1 MTRTRLLLTLLFAL
15 ATLSVPAQQLES
27 LREEIRQ
34 AEEEIKMT
42 NQLLSKTQKNQQTT
56 DRQLNLIR
64 NKIRN
69 RKNIISN
76 LEKQS
81 GLIENN
87 IGAKN
92 TTIRSLEQDLNR
104 LRQEYAAMVYDSY
117 KNYKLNNFMLFLFAS
132 RDFNDATLRIAYM
145 HRYNRMREQKAAE
158 IGLCDVNQTV
168 SITKDFDGKTLDH
181 LKTLQSQKEEL
192 DKVRRSRNEELTSLD
207 KDETQYR
214 TSSQKLQQE
223 AGKLNSIIKANRK
236 RIEQMQKQIR
246 QIIAE
251 ESRKNKAKPQT
262 SEQREFDVK
271 LSGQFEQNTG
281 KLPYPV
287 RGVIVNN
294 YGLHSHTAIKG
305 VVEKN
310 QGVDIAAEPGAEVRA
325 VFEGEVSQVLLNQW
339 TNKVVLLRHG
349 NYLTLY
355 SNLASVNVKVG
366 DRVQPIGR
374 IASSEDSNDCTLHFE
389 VWKLDAQNNP
399 VNLNPEKWLRR

>member
-1 MTRTRLLLTLLFAL
+1 MFCTC
-15 ATLSVPAQQLES
+15 P
-27 LREEIRQ
+27 
-34 AEEEIKMT
+34 
-42 NQLLSKTQKNQQTT
+42 
-56 DRQLNLIR
+56 
-64 NKIRN
+64 
-69 RKNIISN
+69 
-76 LEKQS
+76 
-81 GLIENN
+81 
-87 IGAKN
+87 
-92 TTIRSLEQDLNR
+92 
-104 LRQEYAAMVYDSY
+104 
-117 KNYKLNNFMLFLFAS
+117 
-132 RDFNDATLRIAYM
+132 
-145 HRYNRMREQKAAE
+145 
-158 IGLCDVNQTV
+158 
-168 SITKDFDGKTLDH
+168 
-181 LKTLQSQKEEL
+181 
-192 DKVRRSRNEELTSLD
+192 SLD

-366 DRVQPIGR
+366 DRVTLNQPIGR

>member
-158 IGLCDVNQTV
+158 IDSV
-168 SITKDFDGKTLDH
+168 SASVGREISS
-181 LKTLQSQKEEL
+181 LQSQKEEL

-207 KDETQYR
+207 KDEMQYR

-366 DRVQPIGR
+366 DRVTLNQPIGR

>member
-145 HRYNRMREQKAAE
+145 HRYNRMREQKAAD
-158 IGLCDVNQTV
+158 IDSV
-168 SITKDFDGKTLDH
+168 S
-181 LKTLQSQKEEL
+181 
-192 DKVRRSRNEELTSLD
+192 
-207 KDETQYR
+207 
-214 TSSQKLQQE
+214 
-223 AGKLNSIIKANRK
+223 A
-236 RIEQMQKQIR
+236 
-246 QIIAE
+246 
-251 ESRKNKAKPQT
+251 
-262 SEQREFDVK
+262 
-271 LSGQFEQNTG
+271 
-281 KLPYPV
+281 
-287 RGVIVNN
+287 
-294 YGLHSHTAIKG
+294 
-305 VVEKN
+305 
-310 QGVDIAAEPGAEVRA
+310 
-325 VFEGEVSQVLLNQW
+325 
-339 TNKVVLLRHG
+339 
-349 NYLTLY
+349 
-355 SNLASVNVKVG
+355 
-366 DRVQPIGR
+366 
-374 IASSEDSNDCTLHFE
+374 
-389 VWKLDAQNNP
+389 
-399 VNLNPEKWLRR
+399 

>member
-34 AEEEIKMT
+34 AEEESKMT

-158 IGLCDVNQTV
+158 IDSV
-168 SITKDFDGKTLDH
+168 SASVGREISS
-181 LKTLQSQKEEL
+181 LQSQKEEL

-236 RIEQMQKQIR
+236 RIKQMQKQIR

-366 DRVQPIGR
+366 DRVTLNQPIGR

>member
-158 IGLCDVNQTV
+158 IDSV
-168 SITKDFDGKTLDH
+168 SASVGREISS
-181 LKTLQSQKEEL
+181 LQSQKEEL

-366 DRVQPIGR
+366 DRVTLNQPIGR

-389 VWKLDAQNNP
+389 VWKLDAQKNP

>member
-132 RDFNDATLRIAYM
+132 RDLNDATLRIAYM

-158 IGLCDVNQTV
+158 IDSV
-168 SITKDFDGKTLDH
+168 SASVGREISS
-181 LKTLQSQKEEL
+181 LQSQKEEL

-366 DRVQPIGR
+366 DRVTLNQPIGR

>member
-76 LEKQS
+76 LEK
-81 GLIENN
+81 
-87 IGAKN
+87 
-92 TTIRSLEQDLNR
+92 RSLEQDLNR

-158 IGLCDVNQTV
+158 IDSV
-168 SITKDFDGKTLDH
+168 SASVGREISS
-181 LKTLQSQKEEL
+181 LQSQKEEL

-366 DRVQPIGR
+366 DRVTLNQPIGR

>member
-158 IGLCDVNQTV
+158 IDSV
-168 SITKDFDGKTLDH
+168 SASVGREISS
-181 LKTLQSQKEEL
+181 LQSQKEEL

-246 QIIAE
+246 QTIAE

-366 DRVQPIGR
+366 DRVTLNQPIGR

>member
-76 LEKQS
+76 LEKLS

-158 IGLCDVNQTV
+158 IDSV
-168 SITKDFDGKTLDH
+168 SASVGREISS
-181 LKTLQSQKEEL
+181 LQSQKEEL

-366 DRVQPIGR
+366 DRVTLNQPIGR

>member
-15 ATLSVPAQQLES
+15 ATLRVPAQPLES
-27 LREEIRQ
+27 VREEIRQ

-158 IGLCDVNQTV
+158 IDSV
-168 SITKDFDGKTLDH
+168 SASVGREISS
-181 LKTLQSQKEEL
+181 LQSQKEEL

-310 QGVDIAAEPGAEVRA
+310 QGVDIAAAPGAEVRA

-366 DRVQPIGR
+366 DRVTLNQPIGR

>member
-158 IGLCDVNQTV
+158 IDSV
-168 SITKDFDGKTLDH
+168 SASVGREISS
-181 LKTLQSQKEEL
+181 LQSQKEEL

-287 RGVIVNN
+287 RGVIVDN

-366 DRVQPIGR
+366 DRVTLNQPIGR

>member
-132 RDFNDATLRIAYM
+132 RDFNDATLCTATTGCGNRKPPKSI
-145 HRYNRMREQKAAE
+145 RYRPRSDAKYPA
-158 IGLCDVNQTV
+158 C
-168 SITKDFDGKTLDH
+168 
-181 LKTLQSQKEEL
+181 
-192 DKVRRSRNEELTSLD
+192 KVRRRNST
-207 KDETQYR
+207 KC
-214 TSSQKLQQE
+214 
-223 AGKLNSIIKANRK
+223 
-236 RIEQMQKQIR
+236 
-246 QIIAE
+246 
-251 ESRKNKAKPQT
+251 
-262 SEQREFDVK
+262 
-271 LSGQFEQNTG
+271 
-281 KLPYPV
+281 
-287 RGVIVNN
+287 
-294 YGLHSHTAIKG
+294 
-305 VVEKN
+305 
-310 QGVDIAAEPGAEVRA
+310 AAAA
-325 VFEGEVSQVLLNQW
+325 TKS
-339 TNKVVLLRHG
+339 
-349 NYLTLY
+349 
-355 SNLASVNVKVG
+355 
-366 DRVQPIGR
+366 
-374 IASSEDSNDCTLHFE
+374 
-389 VWKLDAQNNP
+389 
-399 VNLNPEKWLRR
+399 

>member
-76 LEKQS
+76 LENQS

-158 IGLCDVNQTV
+158 IDSV
-168 SITKDFDGKTLDH
+168 SASVGREISS
-181 LKTLQSQKEEL
+181 LQSQKEEL

-366 DRVQPIGR
+366 DRVTLNQPIGR

>member
-27 LREEIRQ
+27 LREKIRQ

-158 IGLCDVNQTV
+158 IDSV
-168 SITKDFDGKTLDH
+168 SASVGREISS
-181 LKTLQSQKEEL
+181 LQSQKEEL

-366 DRVQPIGR
+366 DRVTLNQPIGR

>member
-69 RKNIISN
+69 RKNIITN

-158 IGLCDVNQTV
+158 IDSV
-168 SITKDFDGKTLDH
+168 SASVGREISS
-181 LKTLQSQKEEL
+181 LQSQKEEL

-366 DRVQPIGR
+366 DRVTLNQPIGR

>member
-158 IGLCDVNQTV
+158 IDSVGREI
-168 SITKDFDGKTLDH
+168 SS
-181 LKTLQSQKEEL
+181 LQSQKEEL

-366 DRVQPIGR
+366 DRVTLNQPIGR

>member
-42 NQLLSKTQKNQQTT
+42 NQLLSKTQKNQQTA
-56 DRQLNLIR
+56 DRHLNLIR

-87 IGAKN
+87 IGAKSS
-92 TTIRSLEQDLNR
+92 TIRSLEQDLGR

-158 IGLCDVNQTV
+158 IDSV
-168 SITKDFDGKTLDH
+168 SASIGREISS
-181 LKTLQSQKEEL
+181 LQGQKEEL

-223 AGKLNSIIKANRK
+223 AGKLNSIIKTNRQ

-251 ESRKNKAKPQT
+251 ESRKNKSKPQT

-281 KLPYPV
+281 RLPYPV

-325 VFEGEVSQVLLNQW
+325 VFEGEVSQLNQW

-366 DRVQPIGR
+366 DRVTLNQPIGR

>member
-1 MTRTRLLLTLLFAL
+1 MLTLLFAL

-158 IGLCDVNQTV
+158 IDSV
-168 SITKDFDGKTLDH
+168 SASVGREISS
-181 LKTLQSQKEEL
+181 LQSQKEEL

-366 DRVQPIGR
+366 DRVTLNQPIGR

>member
-158 IGLCDVNQTV
+158 IDSV
-168 SITKDFDGKTLDH
+168 SASVGREISS
-181 LKTLQSQKEEL
+181 LQSQKEEL

-236 RIEQMQKQIR
+236 RIKQMQKQIR

-366 DRVQPIGR
+366 DRVTLNQPIGR

>member
-158 IGLCDVNQTV
+158 IDSV
-168 SITKDFDGKTLDH
+168 SASVGREISS
-181 LKTLQSQKEEL
+181 LQSQKEEL

-325 VFEGEVSQVLLNQW
+325 VFEGEVSQVLLNHW

-366 DRVQPIGR
+366 DRVTLNQPIGR

>member
-92 TTIRSLEQDLNR
+92 TTIRSLEQDLGR

-158 IGLCDVNQTV
+158 IDSV
-168 SITKDFDGKTLDH
+168 SASVGREISS
-181 LKTLQSQKEEL
+181 LQGQKEEL

-223 AGKLNSIIKANRK
+223 AGKLNSIIKTNRQ
-236 RIEQMQKQIR
+236 RIDQMQKQIR

-251 ESRKNKAKPQT
+251 ESRKNKSKPQT

-281 KLPYPV
+281 RLPYPV

-366 DRVQPIGR
+366 DRVTLNQPIGR

>member
-81 GLIENN
+81 GVIENN

-158 IGLCDVNQTV
+158 IDSV
-168 SITKDFDGKTLDH
+168 SASVGREISS
-181 LKTLQSQKEEL
+181 LQSQKEEL

-366 DRVQPIGR
+366 DRVTLNQPIGR

>member
-158 IGLCDVNQTV
+158 IDSV
-168 SITKDFDGKTLDH
+168 SASVGREISS
-181 LKTLQSQKEEL
+181 LQSQKEEL

-355 SNLASVNVKVG
+355 SNLASVSVKVG
-366 DRVQPIGR
+366 DRVTLNQPIGR

>member
-81 GLIENN
+81 GLIEIN

-158 IGLCDVNQTV
+158 IDSV
-168 SITKDFDGKTLDH
+168 SASVGREISS
-181 LKTLQSQKEEL
+181 LQSQKEEL

-366 DRVQPIGR
+366 DRVTLNQPIGR

>member
-158 IGLCDVNQTV
+158 IDSV
-168 SITKDFDGKTLDH
+168 SASVGREISS
-181 LKTLQSQKEEL
+181 LQSQKEEL

-262 SEQREFDVK
+262 SEQREFDVE

-366 DRVQPIGR
+366 DRVTLNQPIGR

>member
-56 DRQLNLIR
+56 DPQLNLIR

-76 LEKQS
+76 LEEQS

-87 IGAKN
+87 IGARN

-158 IGLCDVNQTV
+158 IDSV
-168 SITKDFDGKTLDH
+168 SASVGREISS
-181 LKTLQSQKEEL
+181 LQSQKEEL

-366 DRVQPIGR
+366 DRVTLNQPIGR

>member
-27 LREEIRQ
+27 LREEIRP

-158 IGLCDVNQTV
+158 IDSV
-168 SITKDFDGKTLDH
+168 SASVGREISS
-181 LKTLQSQKEEL
+181 LQSQKEEL

-366 DRVQPIGR
+366 DRVTLNQPIGR

>member
-42 NQLLSKTQKNQQTT
+42 NQLLTKTQKNQQTT

-158 IGLCDVNQTV
+158 IDSV
-168 SITKDFDGKTLDH
+168 SASVGREISS
-181 LKTLQSQKEEL
+181 LQSQKEEL

-355 SNLASVNVKVG
+355 SNLASVN
-366 DRVQPIGR
+366 RVTLNQPIGR

>member
-158 IGLCDVNQTV
+158 IDSV
-168 SITKDFDGKTLDH
+168 SASVGREISS
-181 LKTLQSQKEEL
+181 LQSQKEEL
-192 DKVRRSRNEELTSLD
+192 DKVSRSRNEELTSLD

-366 DRVQPIGR
+366 DRVTLNQPIGR

>member
-158 IGLCDVNQTV
+158 IDSV
-168 SITKDFDGKTLDH
+168 SASVGREISS
-181 LKTLQSQKEEL
+181 LQSQKEEL

-271 LSGQFEQNTG
+271 LSGQFEQKTG

-366 DRVQPIGR
+366 DRVTLNQPIGR

>member
-158 IGLCDVNQTV
+158 IDSV
-168 SITKDFDGKTLDH
+168 SASVGREISS
-181 LKTLQSQKEEL
+181 LQSQKEEL

-366 DRVQPIGR
+366 DRVTLNQPIGR

-399 VNLNPEKWLRR
+399 VNLNPEKCLRR

>member
-104 LRQEYAAMVYDSY
+104 LRQEYAEMVYDSY

-158 IGLCDVNQTV
+158 IDSV
-168 SITKDFDGKTLDH
+168 SASVGREISS
-181 LKTLQSQKEEL
+181 LQSQKEEL

-366 DRVQPIGR
+366 DRVTLNQPIGR

>member
-42 NQLLSKTQKNQQTT
+42 NQLLSKTQKKQQTT

-158 IGLCDVNQTV
+158 IDSV
-168 SITKDFDGKTLDH
+168 SASVGREISS
-181 LKTLQSQKEEL
+181 LQSQKEEL

-366 DRVQPIGR
+366 DRVTLNQPIGR

>member
-132 RDFNDATLRIAYM
+132 RYFNDATLRIAYM

-158 IGLCDVNQTV
+158 IDSV
-168 SITKDFDGKTLDH
+168 SASVGREISS
-181 LKTLQSQKEEL
+181 LQSQKEEL

-366 DRVQPIGR
+366 DRVTLNQPIGR

>member
-158 IGLCDVNQTV
+158 IDSV
-168 SITKDFDGKTLDH
+168 SASVGREISS
-181 LKTLQSQKEEL
+181 LQSQKEEL

-355 SNLASVNVKVG
+355 NNLASVNVKVG
-366 DRVQPIGR
+366 DRVTLNQPIGR

>member
-145 HRYNRMREQKAAE
+145 HRYNRMRDQKAAE
-158 IGLCDVNQTV
+158 IDSV
-168 SITKDFDGKTLDH
+168 SASVGREISS
-181 LKTLQSQKEEL
+181 LQSQKEEL

-366 DRVQPIGR
+366 DRVTLNQPIGR

>member
-158 IGLCDVNQTV
+158 IDSV
-168 SITKDFDGKTLDH
+168 SASVGREISS
-181 LKTLQSQKEEL
+181 LQSQKEEL

-366 DRVQPIGR
+366 DRVTLTQPIGR

>member
-158 IGLCDVNQTV
+158 IDSV
-168 SITKDFDGKTLDH
+168 SASVGREISS
-181 LKTLQSQKEEL
+181 LQSQKEEL

-262 SEQREFDVK
+262 SEQRELDVK

-366 DRVQPIGR
+366 DRVTLNQPIGR

>member
-158 IGLCDVNQTV
+158 IDSV
-168 SITKDFDGKTLDH
+168 SASVGREISS
-181 LKTLQSQKEEL
+181 LQSQKEEL

-366 DRVQPIGR
+366 DRVTLNQTIGKLP
-374 IASSEDSNDCTLHFE
+374 ADDAFLHFE
-389 VWKLDAQNNP
+389 IWKDQQ
-399 VNLNPEKWLRR
+399 NLNPELWLRK